1 MCVYKNIAEN
11 TATDSWQPEG
21 GGESLVEESCI
32 GAASD
37 SFL

>member
-1 MCVYKNIAEN
+1 MCVYKNIAKN
-11 TATDSWQPEG
+11 TAIGSCQPEG